1 MNTAGKIASAT
12 AAAIVTAAGV
22 YLGTTATPTATPT
35 AINTENQTAEVIDD
49 IVAVQVELPHVEIP
63 KVNIP
68 SVAIGT
74 VEIPQING
82 AEIVSACDAEKYGI
96 SSITSEFISHSFIP
110 LPTVANPTIAAVI
123 SVVPELKQILLEKPE
138 ITTAEIVKLLVNTPG
153 VDAGKI
159 QQIALLLP
167 TVVNPAERMP
177 KIQEFV
183 KECRE
188 LFKDQRGIQYDK
200 TISIDNQSFAG
211 WMKLYREKFSYTAS
225 FVKLPENIRMVAEIH
240 HPINIDVLDENLEF
254 YAARGYNSVL
264 ITFGYEG
271 EMIGQLLDVAEL
283 VKSKGMNP
291 WFAYAGPEKL
301 EHSVFKDPVQ
311 LKFILGSFAKV
322 CSGFFIGWRRTSAH
336 LFEQDQYFTSY
347 MISAVRTANP
357 AIPIVGEAYYGQ
369 SASSNDNLN
378 NLEYNIPANSSG
390 VLISGLGYNRVA
402 VEPVLNGLLKK
413 IKAMD
418 RLVLITGDKPYYAT
432 RAPNHKTFLENL
444 KIKEDLA
451 ERWETAGCSGV
462 VVLHGDGSDGIYFKN
477 HCDNIATMEVNQMK

>member
-12 AAAIVTAAGV
+12 TAAIVTAAGV
-22 YLGTTATPTATPT
+22 YLGTTAT
-35 AINTENQTAEVIDD
+35 NTENQTAEVVDD
-49 IVAVQVELPHVEIP
+49 VVAVQVELPHVEIP

-82 AEIVSACDAEKYGI
+82 AEIVSAYDAEKYGI
-96 SSITSEFISHSFIP
+96 ASIASDLGLRSSIS
-110 LPTVANPTIAAVI
+110 LPSVANPTIAAVI

-159 QQIALLLP
+159 QQITLLLP
-167 TVVNPAERMP
+167 TVANPAERIP

-183 KECRE
+183 KECRK
-188 LFKDQRGIQYDK
+188 LFKDQRGIQYDR
-200 TISIDNQSFAG
+200 TISIDNQSLAS
-211 WMKLYREKFSYTAS
+211 WMKLYRQKFSYTAS

-240 HPINIDVLDENLEF
+240 HPINVDVLDKNLEF

-301 EHSVFKDPVQ
+301 QHSVFKDPTE
-311 LKFILGSFAKV
+311 LKSILGSFARV

-357 AIPIVGEAYYGQ
+357 ALPIVGEAYYGQ
-369 SASSNDNLN
+369 SASSNHNLN

-413 IKAMD
+413 IKTMD

-432 RAPNHKTFLENL
+432 RALNNKTFLENL
-444 KIKEDLA
+444 KIKENLA
-451 ERWETAGCSGV
+451 ERWKAAGCSGV
-462 VVLHGDGSDGIYFKN
+462 VVLHGDGSDGIYSKD
-477 HCDNIATMEVNQMK
+477 HCDNIAIMEVNQMK

>member
-12 AAAIVTAAGV
+12 TAAIVTVAGV
-22 YLGTTATPTATPT
+22 YLGTTTT
-35 AINTENQTAEVIDD
+35 NTENQTAEVVDD
-49 IVAVQVELPHVEIP
+49 VVAVQVELPHVEIP

-82 AEIVSACDAEKYGI
+82 VEIVSAYDAEKYGI
-96 SSITSEFISHSFIP
+96 ASIASDLDSRSSIS
-110 LPTVANPTIAAVI
+110 LPSVANPTIAAVI

-159 QQIALLLP
+159 QQITLLLP
-167 TVVNPAERMP
+167 TVINPAERIP

-183 KECRE
+183 KECQK

-200 TISIDNQSFAG
+200 TISIDNQSLAS
-211 WMKLYREKFSYTAS
+211 WMELYRQKFSYTAS

-240 HPINIDVLDENLEF
+240 HPINVDVLDKNLEF

-301 EHSVFKDPVQ
+301 QHSVFKDPIQ
-311 LKFILGSFAKV
+311 LKSILGSFARV

-357 AIPIVGEAYYGQ
+357 ALPIVGEAYYGQ
-369 SASSNDNLN
+369 SASSNHNLN

-413 IKAMD
+413 IKNMD

-432 RAPNHKTFLENL
+432 RALNNKTFLENL
-444 KIKEDLA
+444 EIKENLA
-451 ERWETAGCSGV
+451 ERWKTAGCSGV
-462 VVLHGDGSDGIYFKN
+462 VVLHGDGSDGIYSKD
-477 HCDNIATMEVNQMK
+477 HCDNIAIMEVNQMK

>member
-12 AAAIVTAAGV
+12 TAAIVTAAGV
-22 YLGTTATPTATPT
+22 YLGTTTT
-35 AINTENQTAEVIDD
+35 NTENQTAEVIDD
-49 IVAVQVELPHVEIP
+49 VVAVQVELPHVEIP

-82 AEIVSACDAEKYGI
+82 TEIVSAYDAEKYGI
-96 SSITSEFISHSFIP
+96 ASIASELSLRSSIS
-110 LPTVANPTIAAVI
+110 LPSVANPTIAAVI

-153 VDAGKI
+153 VDIGKI
-159 QQIALLLP
+159 QQITMLLP
-167 TVVNPAERMP
+167 TVVNPAERIP
-177 KIQEFV
+177 RIQEFV
-183 KECRE
+183 KECQI

-200 TISIDNQSFAG
+200 TISIDNQSLAS
-211 WMKLYREKFSYTAS
+211 WMELYRQKFSYTAS

-240 HPINIDVLDENLEF
+240 HPINIDVLDKNLEF
-254 YAARGYNSVL
+254 YAGRGYNSVL

-271 EMIGQLLDVAEL
+271 ETIGQLLDVAEL

-311 LKFILGSFAKV
+311 LKFILRSFAKV
-322 CSGFFIGWRRTSAH
+322 CSGFFMGWRRTSAH
-336 LFEQDQYFTSY
+336 LFEQDQYFTNY
-347 MISAVRTANP
+347 MISAVRTVNP

-390 VLISGLGYNRVA
+390 VLIAGLGYNRVA

-432 RAPNHKTFLENL
+432 RTPNNKTFLENL

-451 ERWETAGCSGV
+451 ERWKTAGCSGV
-462 VVLHGDGSDGIYFKN
+462 VVLHGDGSDGIYSKD

>member
-1 MNTAGKIASAT
+1 M
-12 AAAIVTAAGV
+12 
-22 YLGTTATPTATPT
+22 
-35 AINTENQTAEVIDD
+35 
-49 IVAVQVELPHVEIP
+49 
-63 KVNIP
+63 
-68 SVAIGT
+68 
-74 VEIPQING
+74 
-82 AEIVSACDAEKYGI
+82 
-96 SSITSEFISHSFIP
+96 
-110 LPTVANPTIAAVI
+110 
-123 SVVPELKQILLEKPE
+123 
-138 ITTAEIVKLLVNTPG
+138 VNTPG

-159 QQIALLLP
+159 QQITLLLP
-167 TVVNPAERMP
+167 TIVNPAERIP

-183 KECRE
+183 KECQK

-200 TISIDNQSFAG
+200 TISIDNQSLVS
-211 WMKLYREKFSYTAS
+211 WMELYHQKFSYTAS

-240 HPINIDVLDENLEF
+240 HPINIDVLDRNLEF

-301 EHSVFKDPVQ
+301 QHSVFRDPIQ
-311 LKFILGSFAKV
+311 LKSILGSFARV

-357 AIPIVGEAYYGQ
+357 ALPIVGEAYYGQ
-369 SASSNDNLN
+369 SASSNHNLN

-413 IKAMD
+413 IKNMD

-432 RAPNHKTFLENL
+432 RAFNNKTFLENL
-444 KIKEDLA
+444 EIKENLA
-451 ERWETAGCSGV
+451 ERWKTAGCSGV
-462 VVLHGDGSDGIYFKN
+462 VVLHGDGSDGVYSKD
-477 HCDNIATMEVNQMK
+477 HCDNIGTMEVNQMK